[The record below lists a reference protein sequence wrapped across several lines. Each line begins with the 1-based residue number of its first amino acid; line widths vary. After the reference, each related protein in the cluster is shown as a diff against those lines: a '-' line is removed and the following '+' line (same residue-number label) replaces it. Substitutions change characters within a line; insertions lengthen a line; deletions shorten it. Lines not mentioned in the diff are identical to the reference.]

1 MSKKTTT
8 APETTS
14 TIVNGIEFTPKMI
27 EELTRLA
34 MLEKTSKNDKKEID
48 SIKAVYRPFIKDN
61 ETTLRDD
68 WMRIGNLRVKVEITR
83 QLKVEIVD

>member
-1 MSKKTTT
+1 MSKKTT

-14 TIVNGIEFTPKMI
+14 TIVNGIEFTPKMV